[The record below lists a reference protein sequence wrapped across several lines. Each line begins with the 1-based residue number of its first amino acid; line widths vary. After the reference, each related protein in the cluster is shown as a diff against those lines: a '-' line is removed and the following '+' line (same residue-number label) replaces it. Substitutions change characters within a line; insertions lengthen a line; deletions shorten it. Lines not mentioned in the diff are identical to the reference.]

1 MENNFIPKASDIMKQ
16 AVEADNKAE
25 SDPTNRIA
33 HLTKALGLYKLG
45 IEYFMTGSK
54 YMKNEKAKAAVKE
67 KIMQYMKRA
76 EEVKEAIAKG
86 DTKKVAVTAGAAG
99 AKGKAGAK
107 KSGDEPEEEKDPEA
121 AKLHAALESAIVTE
135 TPNVSWD
142 DVAGLEGAKDL
153 LKEAVILPVKFPQL
167 FQGKLKPWKGILLYG
182 PPGTGKSYL
191 AKAVATEFG
200 ALSNLE
206 PEDGRAK
213 KVPTFLSVSSSDLVS
228 KFQGESERLVRSL
241 FEIARMKAP
250 SIIFIDEVD
259 SLCSARGDGENE
271 SSRRIKTEFLVQ
283 MQGVGKG
290 NEGILVLG
298 ATNIPW
304 ELDPAIRRRFEKRVY
319 ISLPDEAARTHMF
332 KVHVGDTPNT
342 LTEADFKTLGQRTAG
357 FSGSD
362 ISVVVRDAMYE
373 PLRTC
378 QMATHFRQVPDDSGK
393 GFLWEPCSPGMENLP
408 GVKEMTLMSVPSKL
422 LKPLKLDMRHF
433 LNVIDAVKPSVGPED
448 LVRVDEWTAQY
459 GQDG

>member
-1 MENNFIPKASDIMKQ
+1 MKQ

-45 IEYFMTGSK
+45 IEYFMTGAK
-54 YMKNEKAKAAVKE
+54 YMKNEKAKTAVKD

-86 DTKKVAVTAGAAG
+86 DSKKVAVTAGPAG
-99 AKGKAGAK
+99 AKAKAGAPK
-107 KSGDEPEEEKDPEA
+107 KGKEGEETEEEKDPET

-142 DVAGLEGAKDL
+142 DVAGLEGAKEL

-228 KFQGESERLVRSL
+228 KFQGESERLVRAL
-241 FEIARMKAP
+241 FEIARAKAP
-250 SIIFIDEVD
+250 AIIFIDEVD

-290 NEGILVLG
+290 NDGLLVLG

-332 KVHVGDTPNT
+332 KVHIGDTPNT
-342 LTEADFKTLGQRTAG
+342 LAESDFMILGQRTAG

-378 QMATHFRQVPDDSGK
+378 QMATHFRKVPDESGK
-393 GFLWEPCSPGMENLP
+393 GFLWEPCSPGMENMP
-408 GVKEMTLMSVPSKL
+408 DVKEMTLMSVPSKL

-433 LNVIDAVKPSVGPED
+433 LNVLDAVKPSVGAED
-448 LVRVDEWTAQY
+448 LTRIDEWTTQY

>member
-1 MENNFIPKASDIMKQ
+1 MD
-16 AVEADNKAE
+16 
-25 SDPTNRIA
+25 
-33 HLTKALGLYKLG
+33 
-45 IEYFMTGSK
+45 
-54 YMKNEKAKAAVKE
+54 
-67 KIMQYMKRA
+67 KR
-76 EEVKEAIAKG
+76 
-86 DTKKVAVTAGAAG
+86 
-99 AKGKAGAK
+99 
-107 KSGDEPEEEKDPEA
+107 
-121 AKLHAALESAIVTE
+121 
-135 TPNVSWD
+135 
-142 DVAGLEGAKDL
+142 
-153 LKEAVILPVKFPQL
+153 
-167 FQGKLKPWKGILLYG
+167 
-182 PPGTGKSYL
+182 
-191 AKAVATEFG
+191 
-200 ALSNLE
+200 
-206 PEDGRAK
+206 K

-241 FEIARMKAP
+241 FEIARAKAP
-250 SIIFIDEVD
+250 AIIFIDEVD

-290 NEGILVLG
+290 NDGLLVLG

-342 LTEADFKTLGQRTAG
+342 LTEDDYRVLGQRTSG

-378 QMATHFRQVPDDSGK
+378 QMATHFRKVPDDAGT
-393 GFLWEPCSPGMENLP
+393 GFLWEPCSPGMESLP
-408 GVKEMTLMSVPSKL
+408 DVKEMTLMQVPSKL
-422 LKPLKLDMRHF
+422 LKPLKLTMRNF
-433 LNVIDAVKPSVGPED
+433 LSVLDSVKPSVGTED
-448 LVRVDEWTAQY
+448 LTRIDEWTTQF